1 MKFGFN
7 GYYWQADVAL
17 PAWSDFTAGNTTSL
31 TFAPEGKD
39 EGPMRADEIALTTWV
54 RDNHEM
60 QKHLLLN
67 AVLEA
72 YPEFRHQFFE
82 DYNIKEN
89 QDDLPMVT
97 SADGLSKV
105 IALEEIFVHQISKDG
120 LPYVGYQFSCDWDEE
135 HGLGVLMHHKRVIE
149 IGGADCAFTLWV
161 AERDRDS

>member
-1 MKFGFN
+1 MKFELNEF
-7 GYYWQADVAL
+7 YWQANIAL
-17 PAWSDFTAGNTTSL
+17 PSWSDFTAGNTTLL
-31 TFAPEGKD
+31 TFAPEGRDKS
-39 EGPMRADEIALTTWV
+39 PMRADEIALTTWV
-54 RDNHEM
+54 KDNYKM

-67 AVLEA
+67 AILDA

-89 QDDLPMVT
+89 EDYLPRVT
-97 SADGLSKV
+97 SVNGLSKV

-120 LPYVGYQFSCDWDEE
+120 LPYVGYQFSCDWDKE
-135 HGLGVLMHHKRVIE
+135 HGLGVLMHQKRVIE